1 MKNLQNEIFSTT
13 TCISKET
20 MLKFINKQLSQ
31 KDLHVVQKHL
41 IVCDFCSE
49 ALEGMKYAKNA
60 SVLFNIDHKI
70 TARTEKKT
78 IPFARIILVAASVLF
93 IAVGGYYT
101 INNFND
107 VAQLKENELSFQE
120 PTKNNN
126 NIESLLPS
134 PLEQMQE
141 QKEPEGT
148 KISVIEEDRSETK
161 AEEKASYYRY
171 VDEKNKDNDVSIKET
186 QAQGYVSQ
194 NSTLPTTVTT
204 TTGSTYKTELAETDD
219 ALMDF
224 ESTVTVAQDKTVLK
238 ENSKSDANIDQLLK
252 NQAPQKVVSTE
263 NAKKSGDTKQRA
275 KKTMEAPSASSI
287 TDELK
292 TKADK
297 DAEELP
303 VPKGNAQAEN
313 LEREAGNR
321 NDNISPN
328 QTTSFSEAS
337 GGLTIGSTS
346 NSRSALTDGIADF
359 NAKKYTQAIQNFDF
373 ILAET
378 PTTTKTYEAKWYKA
392 LCLIELKD
400 EIAAKKLLNELTYV
414 NNPFSKKAE
423 EKLKELE

>member
-1 MKNLQNEIFSTT
+1 MKNLQNHIFSTT

-31 KDLHVVQKHL
+31 KELHDVQKHL
-41 IVCDFCSE
+41 IDCDFCSE

-148 KISVIEEDRSETK
+148 KISVIEEDRSEAK
-161 AEEKASYYRY
+161 AEEKTSYYRY
-171 VDEKNKDNDVSIKET
+171 VDEKNKDVTVSTKET

-194 NSTLPTTVTT
+194 QDVLPSTVTT
-204 TTGSTYKTELAETDD
+204 TTGSTYKTELAESDD
-219 ALMDF
+219 ALMDI
-224 ESTVTVAQDKTVLK
+224 ESKVTQDKTVLK
-238 ENSKSDANIDQLLK
+238 ENSKSDANFDQLAK
-252 NQAPQKVVSTE
+252 NQAPNKVVSTE
-263 NAKKSGDTKQRA
+263 KSKKSADTKQRA
-275 KKTMEAPSASSI
+275 KKAMEAPSAVSVN
-287 TDELK
+287 DELNN
-292 TKADK
+292 K
-297 DAEELP
+297 DAEE
-303 VPKGNAQAEN
+303 K
-313 LEREAGNR
+313 LERETVTR
-321 NDNISPN
+321 NDNI
-328 QTTSFSEAS
+328 TTNETVSFSEAS
-337 GGLTIGSTS
+337 GGLATDSTT

-359 NAKKYTQAIQNFDF
+359 NAKKYTEAIQNFDL

-400 EIAAKKLLNELTYV
+400 ITAAKKLLNELTYV

>member
-1 MKNLQNEIFSTT
+1 MKNLQNHIFSTT

-31 KDLHVVQKHL
+31 KELHDVQKHL
-41 IVCDFCSE
+41 IDCDFCSE
-49 ALEGMKYAKNA
+49 ALEGMKYAKN
-60 SVLFNIDHKI
+60 SSILFNIDHKI
-70 TARTEKKT
+70 TSRTEKKT
-78 IPFARIILVAASVLF
+78 IPFARIILVAASVLL

-107 VAQLKENELSFQE
+107 VAQLKENELSYQE
-120 PTKNNN
+120 PANT
-126 NIESLLPS
+126 EPLLVPQEDQ
-134 PLEQMQE
+134 LQE
-141 QKEPEGT
+141 QKEAEQETEGDRIT
-148 KISVIEEDRSETK
+148 VVEEDRSEAK
-161 AEEKASYYRY
+161 AEEKTSYYRY
-171 VDEKNKDNDVSIKET
+171 VDEKNKDNDVSTKET

-219 ALMDF
+219 ALMDL

-252 NQAPQKVVSTE
+252 NQAPQKVVNTE

-275 KKTMEAPSASSI
+275 KKAMEAPSASSVD
-287 TDELK
+287 DESKNK
-292 TKADK
+292 TDK
-297 DAEELP
+297 DAE
-303 VPKGNAQAEN
+303 EN
-313 LEREAGNR
+313 LEREADNR
-321 NDNISPN
+321 NDNISTN
-328 QTTSFSEAS
+328 ETLSFSEAS
-337 GGLTIGSTS
+337 GGLTTGSTT

-359 NAKKYTQAIQNFDF
+359 NAKKYTEAIQNFDL
-373 ILAET
+373 ILAES

-400 EIAAKKLLNELTYV
+400 VTAAKKLLNELTYV